1 MAQTPRTPFLQ
12 TCAHWRVCQIMACIR
27 FRVFYNGQSKT
38 LWKRLCKCARNESD
52 ALLIRRKRSIS
63 NTRLCRRGLRMIIHA
78 FDRKNCFLRKMT
90 DSLKKPDIFFFN
102 SVRLK
107 RDVSKKKTLWNLF
120 NSDLSFFSVSLR
132 RLRSLDTNTANLSRA
147 QCDL

>member
-1 MAQTPRTPFLQ
+1 
-12 TCAHWRVCQIMACIR
+12 
-27 FRVFYNGQSKT
+27 
-38 LWKRLCKCARNESD
+38 
-52 ALLIRRKRSIS
+52 
-63 NTRLCRRGLRMIIHA
+63 
-78 FDRKNCFLRKMT
+78 MT